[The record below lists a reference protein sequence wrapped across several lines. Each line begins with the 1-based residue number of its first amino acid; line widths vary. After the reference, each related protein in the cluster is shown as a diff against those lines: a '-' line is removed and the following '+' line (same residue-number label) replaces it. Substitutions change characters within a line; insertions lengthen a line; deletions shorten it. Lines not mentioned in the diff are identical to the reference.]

1 MSDKDIYKKY
11 LEGESSIPEEEI
23 LLNSDQAEPA
33 LKPWTDYIKGNRV
46 QAPDGMEDAIWRSIH
61 QKRKEKKRWIYG
73 LSGAA
78 ASITI
83 ILGFW
88 FSTGSESSEMSI
100 SQKEALLN
108 DARAMFQTKENDQKE
123 ILYSDE
129 LIEIYVATK

>member
-1 MSDKDIYKKY
+1 MKVVKCGKC
-11 LEGESSIPEEEI
+11 G
-23 LLNSDQAEPA
+23 
-33 LKPWTDYIKGNRV
+33 KV
-46 QAPDGMEDAIWRSIH
+46 